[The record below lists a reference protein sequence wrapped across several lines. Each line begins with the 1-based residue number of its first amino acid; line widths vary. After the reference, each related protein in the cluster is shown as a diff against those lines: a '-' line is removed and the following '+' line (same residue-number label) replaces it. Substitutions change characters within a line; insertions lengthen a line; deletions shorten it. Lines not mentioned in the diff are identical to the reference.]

1 MEFILVSCLTL
12 SITAN
17 AALLI
22 LVRRLKKSPPP
33 QQTYDA
39 TALMHDITRGQALV
53 KVIRV
58 DQSEF
63 FLRSPRHQ

>member
-1 MEFILVSCLTL
+1 MELILASCLTL
-12 SITAN
+12 SITGN
-17 AALLI
+17 VALFL

-39 TALMHDITRGQALV
+39 TALMHDITGGQALV
-53 KVIRV
+53 RVIRV

-63 FLRSPRHQ
+63 FLRSPRHK